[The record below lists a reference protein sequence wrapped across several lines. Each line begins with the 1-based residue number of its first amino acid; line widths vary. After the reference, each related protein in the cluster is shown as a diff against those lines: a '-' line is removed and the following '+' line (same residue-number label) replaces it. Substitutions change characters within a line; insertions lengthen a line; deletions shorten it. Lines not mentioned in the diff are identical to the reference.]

1 MPLEIDGST
10 YVSAAELVEQLGV
23 ARQTL
28 WRWRQDGKI
37 PAGHRFRGRQWF
49 FTAAEAE
56 LVREY
61 AFRIEPIDPGP
72 INQLK
77 LFSGRTGGGT

>member
-1 MPLEIDGST
+1 MVVEIDGNT
-10 YVSAAELVEQLGV
+10 YLSATELVAQLGV
-23 ARQTL
+23 SRQTL

-49 FTAAEAE
+49 FTAAEVE

-61 AFRIEPIDPGP
+61 AFRIEPIDPGS

-77 LFSGRTGGGT
+77 LFNGRTGGAG